1 MSEMQKKINDAGDVP
16 IDAQDEAL
24 VQLAAGLLKDHANH
38 LNATTLQKLAN
49 ARGAA
54 VNRLTSRQAGGV
66 NHSGGVLAWFGS
78 EFSAYVEQHKMLSAT
93 MVISAL
99 LITLFAVQQLSDKNN
114 TGVNSLERSD
124 AFLLASELPPE
135 AFADKG
141 FNTWLVSKKDSN
153 T

>member
-1 MSEMQKKINDAGDVP
+1 MREMQKKINDVGDVP

-114 TGVNSLERSD
+114 AGVNSLERSD